1 MAKKTMLRTQML
13 GSFIITPAAN
23 HNIELK
29 VKIKN
34 AYLLNSILKDRR
46 QAPKTVTAVAD
57 HFIISSLLKLG
68 QRIYYTLWRDRISN
82 KLHCKG
88 STPLA

>member
-1 MAKKTMLRTQML
+1 ML

-23 HNIELK
+23 HNMELK

-34 AYLLNSILKDRR
+34 AYLLDSILKDRR

-57 HFIISSLLKLG
+57 HFVISNLLDFNQG
-68 QRIYYTLWRDRISN
+68 IYYTLRRDCISY
-82 KLHCKG
+82 KFHRKG
-88 STPLA
+88 STTLA